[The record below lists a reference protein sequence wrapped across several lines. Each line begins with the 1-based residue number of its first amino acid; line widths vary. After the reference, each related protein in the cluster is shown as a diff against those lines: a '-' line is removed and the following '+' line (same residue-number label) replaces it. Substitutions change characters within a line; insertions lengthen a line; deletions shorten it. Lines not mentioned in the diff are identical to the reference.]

1 MMTRRIELTPKACED
16 MEAIW
21 RYGKGRF
28 GEAQADNYIGKLSSH
43 FDMLARHDVGIK
55 RPELSKGIY
64 SLACAHHVLFFF
76 PDRHV
81 HYCCSRITPFAG
93 RDASPFP
100 VRHKSP
106 LARAFL
112 WPVTPDKTPL

>member
-1 MMTRRIELTPKACED
+1 MMTRRIELTPKASED

-21 RYGKGRF
+21 RYGKVRF

-64 SLACAHHVLFFF
+64 SFACAHHVLFFF
-76 PDRHV
+76 RTDMSTTVVRVLHHSQDVMRHL
-81 HYCCSRITPFAG
+81 S
-93 RDASPFP
+93 
-100 VRHKSP
+100 
-106 LARAFL
+106 L
-112 WPVTPDKTPL
+112 